1 MKTLIVASP
10 EVSHAYRMC
19 RPNSK
24 NSKLESVCFEGLS
37 SSNNNKRKSFVVP
50 FQKNIF
56 IFTTNILSQSIMFKD
71 FIIIKSR

>member
-1 MKTLIVASP
+1 MTRIYSKQDLVVKTLIVASP

-37 SSNNNKRKSFVVP
+37 SSNNYISKSSNLPNTSLYLLLIVY
-50 FQKNIF
+50 
-56 IFTTNILSQSIMFKD
+56 FK
-71 FIIIKSR
+71 I